1 MTRRHNGASWELV
14 VRACPELKHIQED
27 AAEVLAVEGMYQ
39 EFIAAQVPACAGVGQ
54 SAAPEKFVAPWSM
67 TERVRA
73 ADCGSEVVPP
83 RGAAGDAGAPV

>member
-1 MTRRHNGASWELV
+1 M
-14 VRACPELKHIQED
+14 RACPELKHIQED

-39 EFIAAQVPACAGVGQ
+39 EFIAAQVPACSGVGQ
-54 SAAPEKFVAPWSM
+54 PAAAKTFVAPWSM